1 MEDSWNF
8 EKEFGFNPP
17 RPLGDRVCIM
27 RYTKK
32 YSDTIIASNQAED
45 RAKFESIVGR
55 IVKLGSACFKG
66 DSFREW
72 DSEDLYKVG
81 DFVTFKVNPGTWF
94 KYGPQEMESSAP
106 SLIHGA
112 PPNVGRERPVLTIV
126 FDDSINS
133 IVEDPNFI
141 ERE

>member
-1 MEDSWNF
+1 MEDSWSF

-32 YSDTIIASNQAED
+32 YSNTVLAANEYED
-45 RAKFESIVGR
+45 RIKYESIVGR
-55 IVKLGSACFKG
+55 VVKLGSTCFKG
-66 DSFREW
+66 DSFNNW

-81 DFVTFKVNPGTWF
+81 DFVIFRVNPGTWF
-94 KYGPQEMESSAP
+94 KYGPPDMEYSSP
-106 SLIHGA
+106 SIIHGA
-112 PPNVGRERPVLTIV
+112 PPKQARERPVLTII
-126 FDDSINS
+126 FDDALHS
-133 IVEDPNFI
+133 IVEDPNFV

>member
-1 MEDSWNF
+1 MEDSWSF
-8 EKEFGFNPP
+8 EKAFGFNPP

-32 YSDTIIASNQAED
+32 YSDTIIASNEAED
-45 RAKFESIVGR
+45 RIKFESIVGR

-66 DSFREW
+66 DTFKDW
-72 DSEDLYKVG
+72 DAKDLYKVG
-81 DFVTFKVNPGTWF
+81 DFVTFKINPGTWF
-94 KYGPQEMESSAP
+94 KYGPQSMEKDEI

-112 PPNVGRERPVLTIV
+112 PSKQGVERPVLTII
-126 FDDSINS
+126 FDDAINS
-133 IVEDPNFI
+133 IVEDPNYV